1 VATNFVITG
10 FVVVVA
16 AAVEGS
22 IEAVENAA
30 GFEIVELV
38 SSINYCSTITV
49 IIACISRCNYN
60 TFD

>member
-1 VATNFVITG
+1 MATNFVITG

-16 AAVEGS
+16 AAVEGL

-38 SSINYCSTITV
+38 NFVVAINTGVFVGVT
-49 IIACISRCNYN
+49 
-60 TFD
+60 

>member
-1 VATNFVITG
+1 MELAGLARLLVATNFVITG

-16 AAVEGS
+16 AAVEGL

-38 SSINYCSTITV
+38 NFVVAINTGVFVGVT
-49 IIACISRCNYN
+49 
-60 TFD
+60 